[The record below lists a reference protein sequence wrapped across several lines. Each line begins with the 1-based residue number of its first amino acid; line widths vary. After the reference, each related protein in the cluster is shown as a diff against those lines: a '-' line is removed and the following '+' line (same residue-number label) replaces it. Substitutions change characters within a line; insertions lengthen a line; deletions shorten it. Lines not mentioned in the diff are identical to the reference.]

1 MNLSEVSL
9 TAILP
14 LLCRAIRSEINDPA
28 FNDPMAVLCL
38 DRLMSMASD
47 EEKKRILKWKNRY
60 TSINSRDLNARIKT
74 VMSFDAIA
82 SCYISN
88 HPGCTVI
95 NLACGFDTRF
105 WRIKADKDK
114 YIDLDLPEMIALK
127 KEILQDHLNY
137 EVIGC
142 SVLDP
147 TWIDKV
153 TANGNANFLLL
164 AEALF
169 YYLPKD
175 DVARILGVISQRFTS
190 SELIL
195 EIAPEK
201 YTRGLWKKIIQ
212 LESRAW
218 DIDVSIISGFN
229 DPRDI
234 EALGNGLKVVG
245 VAKGNVGPIV
255 SVSIN

>member
-1 MNLSEVSL
+1 
-9 TAILP
+9 
-14 LLCRAIRSEINDPA
+14 
-28 FNDPMAVLCL
+28 
-38 DRLMSMASD
+38 
-47 EEKKRILKWKNRY
+47 
-60 TSINSRDLNARIKT
+60 
-74 VMSFDAIA
+74 MSFDKFA
-82 SCYISN
+82 SQYISN

-105 WRIKADKDK
+105 WRLKIDKDK

-127 KEILQDHLNY
+127 KEVLKDHLNY
-137 EVIGC
+137 ELIGC

-147 TWIDKV
+147 TWIDRV
-153 TANGNANFLLL
+153 TANGNGNFLLL

-169 YYLPKD
+169 YYLPKQ
-175 DVARILGVISQRFTS
+175 DVANILSEISQRFKG
-190 SELIL
+190 SELVL

-201 YTRGLWKKIIQ
+201 YTQGLWKKIIQ

-218 DIDVSIISGFN
+218 DIDVSIVSGFN
-229 DPRDI
+229 NPRDI
-234 EALGNGLKVVG
+234 EAFGSGLKVIG